1 MRSQGTPI
9 SGALLIE
16 KARDFARQLQVEE
29 FDCNES
35 WLMRFKTRH
44 DICNRIISGEGKS
57 VPADSIEKWKNE
69 LPSIIQGYEPRDIYN
84 ADETGLFWQ
93 LLPNKT
99 LAEKGK
105 C

>member
-35 WLMRFKTRH
+35 WLMRFVQAWNNVSPQTIHNCFRHCDFVHASSAGLPEEDQEKTEQ
-44 DICNRIISGEGKS
+44 DLGNIF
-57 VPADSIEKWKNE
+57 EKFGRM
-69 LPSIIQGYEPRDIYN
+69 LS
-84 ADETGLFWQ
+84 
-93 LLPNKT
+93 
-99 LAEKGK
+99 LARLVSQ
-105 C
+105 